1 MPGDVT
7 DKLKIQESIIR
18 LFWAANNW
26 LCEPSP
32 TRANLPPP
40 SIFTEAKTGHRAQSR
55 GCMRMCLRSRAQK
68 IRAKQHNLLN
78 DINVFFNCILS
89 GWFEFGCNHKHNHW
103 CSDLGFLSR
112 LQHYSTGGY
121 DSDVTSLL
129 HCETQEG
136 EDHLMAS
143 SAEAISTVLC
153 GFMTQVFPR
162 TLRPEGMRSA
172 YVCF

>member
-1 MPGDVT
+1 M
-7 DKLKIQESIIR
+7 
-18 LFWAANNW
+18 
-26 LCEPSP
+26 
-32 TRANLPPP
+32 
-40 SIFTEAKTGHRAQSR
+40 
-55 GCMRMCLRSRAQK
+55 
-68 IRAKQHNLLN
+68 N

-89 GWFEFGCNHKHNHW
+89 GWFEFGCNHKQNHW
-103 CSDLGFLSR
+103 YSDLGFLSR

-121 DSDVTSLL
+121 DSDVTLL
-129 HCETQEG
+129 QHCETQEG

-143 SAEAISTVLC
+143 SAEAISTDLC